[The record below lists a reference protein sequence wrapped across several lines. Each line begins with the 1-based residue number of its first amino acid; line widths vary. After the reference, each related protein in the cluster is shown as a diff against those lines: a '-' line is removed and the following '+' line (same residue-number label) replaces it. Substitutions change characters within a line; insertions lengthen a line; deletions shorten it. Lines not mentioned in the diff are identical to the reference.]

1 LPYKESGLM
10 DTSEEVEVQVKV
22 IVLRHIRKCYRPA
35 CACPAARPLLV
46 APAPPKLI
54 PKGKFTLQT
63 WVKFLLD
70 KYLAQLPVNRQRL
83 LLAQAGLPISKGT
96 IHGGFDRLQDYLVPL
111 YEHFLAHLRQTEH
124 IHADE
129 TRWMIFEDVAGKANH
144 RWWLWLFASTNVICL
159 VLDPHRSA
167 AVPFKALSEPLP
179 KNLAPPSDP
188 ACVMREIEGQIYIFT
203 PNLKSISADRYPLY
217 PSLSPYV
224 HVAFCWAHQ
233 RRDFTDF
240 QVAHT
245 HESDQMA
252 WAAAWIATIALLY
265 LLNEDRLADLDNPQA
280 DATTAQAALQQAIA
294 AIAQKVAVRTELS
307 TPQRKLAARTISAT
321 KLLG

>member
-1 LPYKESGLM
+1 
-10 DTSEEVEVQVKV
+10 
-22 IVLRHIRKCYRPA
+22 
-35 CACPAARPLLV
+35 
-46 APAPPKLI
+46 
-54 PKGKFTLQT
+54 
-63 WVKFLLD
+63 
-70 KYLAQLPVNRQRL
+70 
-83 LLAQAGLPISKGT
+83 
-96 IHGGFDRLQDYLVPL
+96 
-111 YEHFLAHLRQTEH
+111 
-124 IHADE
+124 
-129 TRWMIFEDVAGKANH
+129 
-144 RWWLWLFASTNVICL
+144 
-159 VLDPHRSA
+159 
-167 AVPFKALSEPLP
+167 
-179 KNLAPPSDP
+179 
-188 ACVMREIEGQIYIFT
+188 MREIEGQIYIFT

-217 PSLSPYV
+217 PSLSPYI

-240 QVAHT
+240 QVAHA